1 VKAEHRRQVVAQSGY
16 RGVTRRHARWVATI
30 SINGKVVTIGTFDSA
45 IEAARAFDARARQL
59 GRVNLNF
66 PDEH

>member
-1 VKAEHRRQVVAQSGY
+1 VKPGYRRQVAALSGY
-16 RGVTRRHARWVATI
+16 RGVTRRWARWVATI
-30 SINGKVVTIGTFDSA
+30 SVGGKPAHIGTFDTA